1 MFTPAIS
8 MFEIAGVF
16 TVIFKWESVWYWHV
30 NRLYKLKKAR
40 KDVVI
45 IQEVKYNIKRY
56 WRKGYAVEFIPLGII
71 VDSYRKKV
79 NYKSENA

>member
-1 MFTPAIS
+1 MFLRS
-8 MFEIAGVF
+8 YSNEKVF
-16 TVIFKWESVWYWHV
+16 DIDTLYY
-30 NRLYKLKKAR
+30 RLYKLKKAR

-45 IQEVKYNIKRY
+45 IQEVEYNIKRY
-56 WRKGYAVEFIPLGII
+56 GRKGYAVEFVPLGII

>member
-1 MFTPAIS
+1 MFLRS
-8 MFEIAGVF
+8 YSNEKVF
-16 TVIFKWESVWYWHV
+16 DIDTLYY
-30 NRLYKLKKAR
+30 RLYKLKKAR

-45 IQEVKYNIKRY
+45 IQEVEYNIKRY
-56 WRKGYAVEFIPLGII
+56 WRKRYAVEFVPLGII

>member
-1 MFTPAIS
+1 MFLRS
-8 MFEIAGVF
+8 YSNEKVF
-16 TVIFKWESVWYWHV
+16 DIDTLYYRF
-30 NRLYKLKKAR
+30 YKLKKAR

-45 IQEVKYNIKRY
+45 IQEVEYNI
-56 WRKGYAVEFIPLGII
+56 KGYAVEFVPLGII

>member
-1 MFTPAIS
+1 MFLRS
-8 MFEIAGVF
+8 YSNEKVF
-16 TVIFKWESVWYWHV
+16 DIDTLYY
-30 NRLYKLKKAR
+30 RLYKLKKAR

-45 IQEVKYNIKRY
+45 IQEVEQEVEYNIKRY
-56 WRKGYAVEFIPLGII
+56 WRKGYAVEFVPLGII

>member
-1 MFTPAIS
+1 MFLRS
-8 MFEIAGVF
+8 YSNEKVF
-16 TVIFKWESVWYWHV
+16 DIDTLYY
-30 NRLYKLKKAR
+30 RLYKLKKAR

-45 IQEVKYNIKRY
+45 IQAVEYNIKRY
-56 WRKGYAVEFIPLGII
+56 WRKGYAVEFVPLGII